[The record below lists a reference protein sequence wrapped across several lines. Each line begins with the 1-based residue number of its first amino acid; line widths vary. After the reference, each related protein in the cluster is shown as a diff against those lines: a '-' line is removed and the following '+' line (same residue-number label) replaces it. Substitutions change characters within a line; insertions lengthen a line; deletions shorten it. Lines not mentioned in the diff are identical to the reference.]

1 MDNTLK
7 FIKKL
12 VVMCKV
18 SYNIK
23 RKLMK
28 NLILKL
34 RELLYNVKKLLNYFI
49 IHKIY
54 NFINYKMFAVI
65 DDD

>member
-1 MDNTLK
+1 
-7 FIKKL
+7 
-12 VVMCKV
+12 MCKV

-28 NLILKL
+28 NLILKV